1 MDMGDVAAAFESSY
15 RHLDLEAAE
24 RRPLLLQGKVPAL
37 VLETEAVAGKVQSV
51 QDGGK
56 QILCGMG
63 HIRHKEKSA
72 EIGCFF
78 CFWTNFSPQIGF
90 LPMYMLV

>member
-1 MDMGDVAAAFESSY
+1 MDRVDVAAAFEGSY
-15 RHLDLEAAE
+15 RHPDLEGAE
-24 RRPLLLQGKVPAL
+24 RRPLLLQGQIPEQE
-37 VLETEAVAGKVQSV
+37 LETEAAAGKVQSV

-72 EIGCFF
+72 EIRCFF
-78 CFWTNFSPQIGF
+78 CIWTNFSPQIGF